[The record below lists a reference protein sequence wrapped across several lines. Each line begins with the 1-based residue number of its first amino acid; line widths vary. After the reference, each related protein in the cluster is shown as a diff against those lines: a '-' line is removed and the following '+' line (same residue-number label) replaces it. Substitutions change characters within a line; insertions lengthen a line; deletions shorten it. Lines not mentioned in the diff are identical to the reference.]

1 MGHVPHGASTP
12 RSTTMSTASLH
23 RSVSPRKFRG
33 TRSVAQLSEEGKR
46 EWCPTGNGTT
56 QSDITVWNRAIATPS
71 ERGRPPTGKSEV
83 KRRTASLRALHASIF
98 QPSSGVYSSLR
109 EAGHGV
115 AGHEPPRADGTVQA
129 RELLAPGRRQL
140 LARRPPQVRV
150 ATRQSYSPKTHVG
163 EVCMCVAGGERTPQ
177 PPEEG
182 GDRTNI
188 FIWVKKDTCKC
199 STQLSP
205 TKSATPPPWSPARA
219 APDLGRSRAS
229 AAGSAAPRRR
239 PR

>member
-1 MGHVPHGASTP
+1 MSEYMAEYEGTRYVGHVPHGASTP

-56 QSDITVWNRAIATPS
+56 QSDITVWNRAIAAPS

-83 KRRTASLRALHASIF
+83 KRRTQLSAGVRALR
-98 QPSSGVYSSLR
+98 GLC

-163 EVCMCVAGGERTPQ
+163 EVCASQAENGRHNRLRRA
-177 PPEEG
+177 EG
-182 GDRTNI
+182 CENGLTS
-188 FIWVKKDTCKC
+188 FFWVKKDPCKI
-199 STQLSP
+199 LM
-205 TKSATPPPWSPARA
+205 
-219 APDLGRSRAS
+219 
-229 AAGSAAPRRR
+229 
-239 PR
+239 